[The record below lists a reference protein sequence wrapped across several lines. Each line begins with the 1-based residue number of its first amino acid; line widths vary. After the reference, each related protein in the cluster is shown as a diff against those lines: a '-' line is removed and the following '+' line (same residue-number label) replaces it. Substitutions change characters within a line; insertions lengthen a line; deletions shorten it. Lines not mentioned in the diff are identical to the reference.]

1 MILLF
6 VLAEVLEHAVHT
18 HTLPRD
24 DEDAVPLKWIRGHPN
39 IGPVLEVKVTYP
51 LYPYGIELRFES
63 LKKDGSQSWIVICRG
78 RNKYVDKLHE
88 EKGDSV
94 YYEEMATGSGTAKP
108 VATKQ
113 KG

>member
-1 MILLF
+1 MPF
-6 VLAEVLEHAVHT
+6 T

-51 LYPYGIELRFES
+51 LYPHGIELRFES

-88 EKGDSV
+88 ENGASIH
-94 YYEEMATGSGTAKP
+94 YEEMATGSGTAKP